1 MTIRCAPAL
10 PLLAVVSA
18 LAAPH
23 PFELAT
29 ASIPWCGNSDF
40 HHGADAPIA
49 ATHADRL
56 GVPTVG
62 TLRVLFLRVQCVGDD
77 APPVPFADAGTVM
90 EAVDRHFQTL
100 SYGKLRFEWTVSPDL
115 PLPLTRDEY
124 APLGTSRILDD
135 ARAVALQQ
143 GLDFED
149 FDLDLVR
156 HHPIPGWAGG
166 YGRLGQRGAWAQI
179 DGPAILVHEFGH
191 NLGLSHANY
200 WTTTGP
206 LHEPRVS
213 PPFPSPLNVLPVTSE
228 FDPASRIGHDSIIG
242 LGRSDE
248 YGDVFDL
255 MGAGG
260 EGGTAAQINA
270 IYKRALLW
278 LEPAHTAV
286 VATSQTVRL
295 RPFDAEALAPD
306 AFNLIEIDRPTVR
319 QGTEQRF
326 HLQLR
331 QELPASP
338 SALPALLVHWSP
350 TERSGI
356 PSSLLL
362 DMTPGTPWRQRDAA
376 LPQGRSFSDPLAGL
390 TLTCLA
396 VGSDDAGPW
405 ADVSI
410 VLDPPPDN
418 QPPTLVLTA
427 SAAQVD
433 PGVVVDFTAA
443 ASDPDGDPLTYFWD
457 FDDDS
462 PSTPSAQVAKAWPE
476 PGHYAVRC
484 EVSDGQG
491 GIVSRHVVI
500 TVGQPTHT
508 VAVSGRVLDPQGQ
521 PVRGVRVHN
530 GRIYRNPTGHTH
542 RRTFT
547 DSDGTYTLTGL
558 APGSYTNAAHHPDYR
573 LLPVGWTPP
582 VGVESAS
589 IGNLDFLAEPL
600 PEIRVSLSEPATVEG
615 TGPVTVR
622 FERTGPT
629 DVPLEVPFTLS
640 GTATPDTDY
649 DDLPTRSVVFPSG
662 ASVANLEVV
671 TRLDGTEEGPET
683 LTFTVRLPAQ
693 TTREGIEGQPPF
705 TVYFPGWEPRPTAGG
720 PVWFVT
726 EPPWS
731 IGAASSVTLAILDSA
746 QAPLPVVGLQPAFHH
761 AIETPHTPSHFDLTV
776 HPPAPIPL
784 VVFLEWSGTATPGL
798 DYPALSDQVAVPPLT
813 GSVRLVIDP
822 IADDLVEG
830 PETVRLR
837 LLPGPAYT
845 IGVGVGEIQIRDD
858 PSIPVWLQLKPPSG
872 PTAAW
877 EVHLNGA
884 PAVAYVLESSPDLTH
899 WQPLR
904 TNRLFA
910 NPLIFPV
917 PAPASPTPAFFRA
930 RSQP

>member
-1 MTIRCAPAL
+1 MKRWVEDSQSSSLRFAAVSPTTPGRTAL
-10 PLLAVVSA
+10 P
-18 LAAPH
+18 APH

-29 ASIPWCGNSDF
+29 AAIPWCGSSDA
-40 HHGADAPIA
+40 HPGPRDAL
-49 ATHADRL
+49 ATAQSAPTARL
-56 GVPTVG
+56 AVPAIG
-62 TLRVLFLRVQCVGDD
+62 TLRVLFLRVRCAGDI
-77 APPVPFADAGTVM
+77 APPVTVAEAGTVM
-90 EAVDRHFQTL
+90 EAVDRHFQAL

-135 ARAVALQQ
+135 ARAAALEQ

-149 FDLDLVR
+149 FDLELVR

-191 NLGLSHANY
+191 NLGLPHANY
-200 WTTTGP
+200 WTTAGP

-213 PPFPSPLNVLPVTSE
+213 PPFPTPLHGLPVTSE

-295 RPFDAEALAPD
+295 RPFDAGELAPD
-306 AFNLIEIDRPTVR
+306 ALYLVQIDRPTVR
-319 QGTEQRF
+319 QGREQRY

-331 QELPASP
+331 QELPGSP

-350 TERSGI
+350 VERSGI

-405 ADVSI
+405 ADVAI
-410 VLDPPPDN
+410 VLDPPPGN
-418 QPPTLVLTA
+418 HPPSLALTA

-433 PGVVVDFTAA
+433 PGVAVDLTAS

-462 PSTPSAQVAKAWPE
+462 PSIPSPQVAKAWPE
-476 PGHYAVRC
+476 PGHYSVRC

-491 GIVSRHVVI
+491 GVASRHMVI
-500 TVGQPTHT
+500 TVGPPAHT

-521 PVRGVRVHN
+521 PVQGVRVHN
-530 GRIYRNPTGHTH
+530 GRLYRNPTGHTH

-547 DSDGTYTLTGL
+547 DSDGAYTLTGL
-558 APGSYTNAAHHPDYR
+558 APGSYTNAAHHPDHR

-582 VGVESAS
+582 VVVESGP

-600 PEIRVSLSEPATVEG
+600 PEIRVSLSQPETVEG
-615 TGPVTVR
+615 AGPVTVR

-629 DVPLEVPFTLS
+629 DAPLEVPFTLT
-640 GTATPDTDY
+640 GTATPGIDY
-649 DDLPTRSVVFPSG
+649 DDLPAREVVFLPG
-662 ASVANLEVV
+662 ASVATLDLL

-683 LTFTVRLPAQ
+683 LTLTVRLPAEAI
-693 TTREGIEGQPPF
+693 REGTDGGPPF
-705 TVYFPGWEPRPTAGG
+705 TVYFPGWEPGPTTDG
-720 PVWFVT
+720 PAWFLT

-731 IGAASSVTLAILDSA
+731 IGAASSVTLTIRDSA
-746 QAPLPVVGLQPAFHH
+746 QGPLPHG
-761 AIETPHTPSHFDLTV
+761 
-776 HPPAPIPL
+776 
-784 VVFLEWSGTATPGL
+784 
-798 DYPALSDQVAVPPLT
+798 
-813 GSVRLVIDP
+813 
-822 IADDLVEG
+822 
-830 PETVRLR
+830 
-837 LLPGPAYT
+837 
-845 IGVGVGEIQIRDD
+845 
-858 PSIPVWLQLKPPSG
+858 WLQLKPPSG
-872 PTAAW
+872 STAAW

-884 PAVAYVLESSPDLTH
+884 PGIAYVLESSSDLTH

-917 PAPASPTPAFFRA
+917 PAPSSSTPSFFRA
-930 RSQP
+930 RSQQ